1 MTEFVGP
8 RTFNR
13 TPTDR
18 IRNIM
23 ASTSRQLGLLDMPIS
38 VLEKIITS
46 QYLDIKDRRNIALCC
61 TALLSVVRSQW
72 RIVQWT
78 FESMYFDN
86 YPPPGLEFF
95 TRLNTVVWASNDDD
109 VANTVSESEWDSGE
123 GLGSVRPPVIGG
135 SARDDLDTWRT
146 LNQLLMKC
154 IARRSSGA
162 QGEKRPLGLK
172 LLVSSRITLVL
183 PKLLAAL
190 PNGQLAFDEIYS
202 GCAHIDAIEYKC
214 PCHAS
219 NPNVLEERMVRTGTI
234 WDTTHL
240 RGGKVSGTSYWPNL
254 STLRFLF
261 KLTPGSESL
270 VLLDRLFLMLSP
282 NCHPSLHELYIGE
295 LSSQGI
301 HFLGD
306 FRSLQLTRLTK
317 LVLNGG
323 IELTSDTFKSL
334 SHLVNLHTL
343 DMGLSYHDTHLLLN
357 INSLGADCMPSLRC
371 LRLDGW
377 CISPTPIDISSSLT
391 QLTEL
396 ELKNVSGVPVP
407 LVKTMAPMP
416 NLKGITLSML
426 PWHPQWRF
434 PGRDSRFARWV
445 LPRIKYLFPEAEVVH
460 VGTLGG
466 WPRWI
471 ESMKGLSHAASIVD
485 EYVIQQGALGGDG
498 GKSFATSN
506 ENEEGEELS
515 SSKLIYLQVD
525 AVFIIENEMML
536 EKCETNRMP
545 PFERTGLLDGTWDRS
560 LEFKYSTKTEVV
572 TIEFHYSKRMA

>member
-1 MTEFVGP
+1 VTEFVDVQS
-8 RTFNR
+8 
-13 TPTDR
+13 PTDR
-18 IRNIM
+18 TIIM
-23 ASTSRQLGLLDMPIS
+23 TGTARQPGLLDMPIS
-38 VLEKIITS
+38 VLEKIVTS
-46 QYLDIKDRRNIALCC
+46 KYLDIKDRRNIALCC
-61 TALLSVVRSQW
+61 SALLSVVRSQW

-78 FESMYFDN
+78 FDSIYFDN
-86 YPPPGLEFF
+86 QPPPGLEFY
-95 TRLNTVVWASNDDD
+95 TRLNTVVWASNDNDA
-109 VANTVSESEWDSGE
+109 ANTVSESEWDGGE
-123 GLGSVRPPVIGG
+123 GLGSVRPPVLGG
-135 SARDDLDTWRT
+135 SARGDLDTWHT
-146 LNQLLMKC
+146 LNKLLMKC

-162 QGEKRPLGLK
+162 QGEKRRTLK

-183 PKLLAAL
+183 PKLLSAL

-219 NPNVLEERMVRTGTI
+219 NPNVLEERMVRTGMI

-261 KLTPGSESL
+261 RVIPGSDSV

-282 NCHPSLHELYIGE
+282 DCHPSLRELYIGE
-295 LSSQGI
+295 LSAQGI
-301 HFLGD
+301 HFFGD
-306 FRSLQLTRLTK
+306 FRSLQLTHLTK

-357 INSLGADCMPSLRC
+357 INSLGADCLPSLRC

-407 LVKTMAPMP
+407 LAKTMAPMP
-416 NLKGITLSML
+416 NLKGITVSML

-485 EYVIQQGALGGDG
+485 EYVIQQGALAGNGAR
-498 GKSFATSN
+498 SFASSN
-506 ENEEGEELS
+506 EKEEEEEEIS
-515 SSKLIYLQVD
+515 SSKLMYLQVD
-525 AVFIIENEMML
+525 AVFIIENEIML

-545 PFERTGLLDGTWDRS
+545 PFERTGLLNGTWDRS
-560 LEFKYSTKTEVV
+560 LEFKFSTKTEVV
-572 TIEFHYSKRMA
+572 TIEFHYSKRIA